1 MLRDPQR
8 SIPSGNGSSFG
19 TPSRLRARIV
29 RVDRVCREQRA
40 QMWRLFES
48 IYADVEQARFEQD
61 LAEKQHIILLHEER
75 DGSLQGFSTLA
86 VYRRCVQGRSVVVVY
101 SGDTVISPGY
111 WGHRALQVAFV
122 RFILLCKLRHPLVPV
137 YWFLISKGYK
147 TYLLLCRNFPEY
159 WPRHDRETPPW
170 QKELLTTLCRE
181 KFGSAFKEERG
192 ILKFDRPLGR
202 LRVEV
207 APIEPAM
214 LGDPDIRFFVERNP
228 GHVQGDELCC
238 LGGVGLQQGLYF
250 SARLLRRALL
260 RLGPGRRG
268 SS

>member
-1 MLRDPQR
+1 MTSDHKR
-8 SIPSGNGSSFG
+8 STPYSNGS
-19 TPSRLRARIV
+19 PSSAPPRLRARIV
-29 RVDRVCREQRA
+29 RVDRVGREQRA
-40 QMWRLFES
+40 EMWRLFQS
-48 IYADVEQARFEQD
+48 LYADVEQERFEQD

-86 VYRRCVQGRSVVVVY
+86 VYRRSVEGRSVVVVY

-122 RFILLCKLRHPLVPV
+122 RFILLCKLRHPLLPV

-170 QKELLTTLCRE
+170 QKELLAALCRE

-192 ILKFDRPLGR
+192 ILSFDRPLGR

-214 LGDPDIRFFVERNP
+214 LADPDIRFFVERNP
-228 GHVQGDELCC
+228 GHSQGDELCC
-238 LGGVGLQQGLYF
+238 LGGVGVRQGVYF
-250 SARLLRRALL
+250 SARLVRRALS
-260 RLGPGRRG
+260 RIGRRRPT
-268 SS
+268 